1 MIEGETNGYVLSL
14 KIGYTV
20 IDDTINGFLKPINKQ
35 VEMVCQQIAED
46 PQLQVR
52 FNRDSRMSG
61 KDLKICTF
69 SFSSA
74 HTSLRSYLLHRYLL
88 CQNIGIFCK
97 MLQNFEF
104 THKRINDEHLY

>member
-52 FNRDSRMSG
+52 FNRDSRTSV
-61 KDLKICTF
+61 KDLKICPLT
-69 SFSSA
+69 
-74 HTSLRSYLLHRYLL
+74 
-88 CQNIGIFCK
+88 
-97 MLQNFEF
+97 
-104 THKRINDEHLY
+104 

>member
-52 FNRDSRMSG
+52 FTTVSRMSG
-61 KDLKICTF
+61 KDLKILKLC
-69 SFSSA
+69 
-74 HTSLRSYLLHRYLL
+74 SYFPQIIFVTYVLTLPKYRDFL
-88 CQNIGIFCK
+88 QNIAKF
-97 MLQNFEF
+97 
-104 THKRINDEHLY
+104 RIYSQKNR

>member
-1 MIEGETNGYVLSL
+1 MNKGETNGYVLSL

-52 FNRDSRMSG
+52 KHF
-61 KDLKICTF
+61 KFFLLLLIWLKIMI
-69 SFSSA
+69 
-74 HTSLRSYLLHRYLL
+74 LYY
-88 CQNIGIFCK
+88 FCS
-97 MLQNFEF
+97 
-104 THKRINDEHLY
+104 

>member
-1 MIEGETNGYVLSL
+1 MCDSVRQKLGHTNILCFEGETNGYVLSL

-52 FNRDSRMSG
+52 KLSIKPLTKG
-61 KDLKICTF
+61 
-69 SFSSA
+69 
-74 HTSLRSYLLHRYLL
+74 
-88 CQNIGIFCK
+88 Q
-97 MLQNFEF
+97 
-104 THKRINDEHLY
+104 

>member
-1 MIEGETNGYVLSL
+1 MIKGETNGYVLSL

-52 FNRDSRMSG
+52 KLFFIFPFILNAVENN
-61 KDLKICTF
+61 DLLIILF
-69 SFSSA
+69 
-74 HTSLRSYLLHRYLL
+74 L
-88 CQNIGIFCK
+88 I
-97 MLQNFEF
+97 E
-104 THKRINDEHLY
+104 